1 MPRDDSSQSGMSAR
15 QHFEAAMSLH
25 KQGKLGDAERHYR
38 SILQLHENHPG
49 TLHGLALLLAQTGR
63 LAEAAE
69 TYKKLVAVSPSD
81 ALAHANLGHVLHS
94 MGRYEEALASL
105 ERALSLK
112 PESAQ
117 TCTNIGNALAKL
129 DRPQEALA
137 FYAKASA
144 LNPHLAEPTNNSG
157 QLLTSLGRHEEAL
170 TQFQHALSV
179 QPDRALAHYNL
190 GTALGALNRHEEA
203 VAHYRKALAERPD
216 YPAALNNLGNS
227 LHALFRPA
235 ESLEAFET
243 LLALNPKNAAAHF
256 GVGNAL
262 QVLGRVDEARQAF
275 ERAVALA
282 PDVALIHHAL
292 VETKRLREDD
302 PQLAVMENLAQHAG
316 SLPES
321 EQIELHFALA
331 KAYDDIGRTEPAFE
345 HLQTGNLL
353 KRRSIVYDESVALG
367 ALRAIERVFT
377 AEMMDARR
385 GLGDPSEVP
394 VFIVG
399 MPRSGTTLVE
409 QILASHPRV
418 FGAGELQYLA
428 ELISAGH
435 AGAQFPSDFSSLS
448 GERLRQFG
456 SRTVERL
463 QSHALEAD
471 RIADKLPANFRL
483 IGLIHL
489 VLPRARIIHVRRD
502 PIDTCFSCYTKLFP
516 SGQDYAF
523 DLGELGRYYRA
534 YESLMDYWR
543 SVLPAGAMLEVQY
556 ETLVAD
562 LEGQARRMIEYCGLE
577 WDERC
582 LRFYETE
589 RSVRTASFAQ
599 VHKPLYGNSIG
610 RWRPYEAYLQPLLEA
625 LGVA

>member
-1 MPRDDSSQSGMSAR
+1 
-15 QHFEAAMSLH
+15 
-25 KQGKLGDAERHYR
+25 
-38 SILQLHENHPG
+38 
-49 TLHGLALLLAQTGR
+49 LAGP
-63 LAEAAE
+63 
-69 TYKKLVAVSPSD
+69 Y
-81 ALAHANLGHVLHS
+81 
-94 MGRYEEALASL
+94 
-105 ERALSLK
+105 
-112 PESAQ
+112 
-117 TCTNIGNALAKL
+117 
-129 DRPQEALA
+129 
-137 FYAKASA
+137 
-144 LNPHLAEPTNNSG
+144 NNSG
-157 QLLTSLGRHEEAL
+157 NLLASLGRHEEAL
-170 TQFQHALSV
+170 AQFQLALSV

-227 LHALFRPA
+227 LHALVRPA
-235 ESLEAFET
+235 ESLEAFER
-243 LLALNPKNAAAHF
+243 LVALDPGHAPTHF

-275 ERAVALA
+275 ERAAALA
-282 PDVALIHHAL
+282 PGVPLFHRAL

-302 PQLAVMENLAQHAG
+302 PQLAIMENLAQHIT

-331 KAYDDIGRTEPAFE
+331 KANDDIGRTERAFE
-345 HLQTGNLL
+345 HLQDGNML
-353 KRRSIVYDESVALG
+353 KRRSIVYDERAELG

-377 AEMMDARR
+377 SEMMGARR

-394 VFIVG
+394 VFILG

-418 FGAGELQYLA
+418 FGAGEMFHLP

-435 AGAQFPSDFSSLS
+435 AGARFPSGFSSLS
-448 GERLRQFG
+448 GEQLRQFG
-456 SRTVERL
+456 SRYVERL
-463 QSHALEAD
+463 QSFAPEAD
-471 RIADKLPANFRL
+471 RIADKLPANFRFA
-483 IGLIHL
+483 GLIHL
-489 VLPRARIIHVRRD
+489 VLPKARIIHVRRD
-502 PIDTCFSCYTKLFP
+502 PVDTCFSCYTKLFP
-516 SGQDYAF
+516 SGQDFTF

-534 YESLMDYWR
+534 YESLIEHWR
-543 SVLPAGAMLEVQY
+543 SALPAGVMLEVQY

-562 LEGQARRMIEYCGLE
+562 LEGQARRMIEYSGLQ

-610 RWRPYEAYLQPLLEA
+610 RWRPYRAHLRLLLDT
-625 LGVA
+625 LGVDID